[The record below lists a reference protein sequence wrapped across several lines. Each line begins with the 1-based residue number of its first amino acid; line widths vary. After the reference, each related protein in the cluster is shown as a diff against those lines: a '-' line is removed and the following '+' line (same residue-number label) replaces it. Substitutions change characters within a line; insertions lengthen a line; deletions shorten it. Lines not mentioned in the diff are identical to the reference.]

1 MSVKPTWWLLVIEVD
16 GKRYTANI
24 PASTEEA
31 ARASMAEMLKEFH
44 DKKVIVVEFVKELD
58 K

>member
-1 MSVKPTWWLLVIEVD
+1 MSVKPTWWRLVIEVD

-24 PASTEEA
+24 PAATEA
-31 ARASMAEMLKEFH
+31 AARVQMAEMLKEFH
-44 DKKVIVVEFVKELD
+44 GKKVVIMEFVKEPD